1 MDRTSV
7 RPPDLE
13 LARKVLAAQPFSV
26 LLGTRLKAFGGDCA
40 TVEIDVRED
49 LTQQHGYVHGG
60 VVSYLI
66 DNAITF
72 AAGTALGVDLVTA
85 GFTVDYLRPAR
96 GVRLEADAVVVRAGT
111 GMAVV
116 RCDVHSI
123 DEDGVSTWCAVGQ
136 GRVSARTN
144 HG

>member
-1 MDRTSV
+1 MDPNLTQV
-7 RPPDLE
+7 PDLD

-26 LLGTRLKAFGGDCA
+26 LLRARLTAFGSDGA
-40 TVEIDVRED
+40 TVEIDVRDD

-72 AAGTALGVDLVTA
+72 AAGTALGADLVTA
-85 GFTVDYLRPAR
+85 GFTVDYVRPAR
-96 GVRLEADAVVVRAGT
+96 GIRLQADAAIVRAGT

-123 DEDGVSTWCAVGQ
+123 DEAGIPTRCAVGQ
-136 GRVSARTN
+136 GRVSARSDR
-144 HG
+144 G

>member
-1 MDRTSV
+1 MDRTTAQL
-7 RPPDLE
+7 PDHV
-13 LARKVLAAQPFSV
+13 ARKVLAAQPVSV
-26 LLGTRLKAFGGDCA
+26 LLGTRLNAFGGDCA
-40 TVEIDVRED
+40 TLEIDVRYD

-72 AAGTALGVDLVTA
+72 AAGTALGATLVTA

-96 GVRLEADAVVVRAGT
+96 GIRLQADAAIVRAGT
-111 GMAVV
+111 GVAVV

-123 DEDGVSTWCAVGQ
+123 DEAGVSTWCAVGQ
-136 GRVSARTN
+136 GRVSARSN
-144 HG
+144 RG